1 MVLAESQTAGRGRD
15 GRTWRSAPGGVWLGL
30 LLHPAGADAPTIAI
44 RAGLVLADAL
54 DAVLGRAA
62 AQLKWPNDVLLDG
75 RKLAGILCEARWQ
88 GEALQWLALGVG
100 VNVVNEIPAELRD
113 GAIALREVVPG
124 VGRLALL
131 DRIVPELGRLATGGA
146 RLTARELAAYAT
158 RDWLRGR
165 QLRSPLF
172 GRAAGLRPDGA
183 LLVELEA
190 GTTAV
195 REGRVELA

>member
-1 MVLAESQTAGRGRD
+1 
-15 GRTWRSAPGGVWLGL
+15 VWLGL
-30 LLHPAGADAPTIAI
+30 LLHPAGADAHTIAI

-62 AQLKWPNDVLLDG
+62 AQLKWPNDVVLDD

-88 GEALQWLALGVG
+88 GESLQWLALGVG
-100 VNVVNEIPAELRD
+100 VNVVNEIPADLRD
-113 GAIALREVVPG
+113 GAIALRELVPG
-124 VGRLALL
+124 IGRLALL
-131 DRIVPELGRLATGGA
+131 DRIVPALSRLGTGGA
-146 RLTARELAAYAT
+146 RLTAQELAAYAA

-165 QLRSPLF
+165 QLRSPMF

-183 LLVELEA
+183 LLVELGA
-190 GTTAV
+190 GTAAV